1 MNRCDRRRDKGRGD
15 RDREERKQREG
26 DAKEGEE
33 EEENVINPRRRT
45 RRGEDADG
53 IAKTRSRQFARLTLL
68 AACFSSLFISLL
80 PFFFLSAWPILSL
93 FSGFL
98 SHFISLSRYR
108 SKEHIYEVY
117 PTRPHRMKTTNF
129 ISLKTEQS
137 CARISHQIPLLA
149 HKTLEI
155 RLPPQNRPKRSER
168 AKSRADKE
176 VVAAGREPT
185 RIISP

>member
-15 RDREERKQREG
+15 RDHEERKQREG

-80 PFFFLSAWPILSL
+80 PFFSLCLAYSLS
-93 FSGFL
+93 FFR
-98 SHFISLSRYR
+98 ISLSFYL
-108 SKEHIYEVY
+108 
-117 PTRPHRMKTTNF
+117 TF
-129 ISLKTEQS
+129 AL
-137 CARISHQIPLLA
+137 
-149 HKTLEI
+149 
-155 RLPPQNRPKRSER
+155 
-168 AKSRADKE
+168 
-176 VVAAGREPT
+176 
-185 RIISP
+185 